1 MFINFA
7 KLQNEDPYS
16 EDNAIENADQIEA
29 DIYRMASINKKE
41 ASSANYPREPA
52 VEKNEHQKM
61 MDEMMIGVRKKK
73 TPKKGAVTSA
83 QNSDDKN
90 QYYFD
95 TNNNLALRNPVYGMG
110 DAPIA
115 PKSES
120 FDKDNDDSADLNLN
134 NILPKGD
141 NGDSAAANNGI
152 EMMQNRRR
160 SSVTV
165 VGGGSAGTTSV
176 QKQIHPSVYEISYL

>member
-1 MFINFA
+1 VFINFA

-110 DAPIA
+110 DVPIA

-134 NILPKGD
+134 NILPKED
-141 NGDSAAANNGI
+141 NGL

-165 VGGGSAGTTSV
+165 VGAGSAGTTSV